1 MFDCGGYD
9 VISRLDEPEE
19 CQVVTLG
26 AAAGEHYFGRA
37 AVQQLCNAFPRVIHR
52 RMSLLALLVNRRCI
66 AKPLKK
72 MRTHRL
78 KYFRQKRGGSVVVEI
93 PAPHGLPI
101 LLFIGLRAHTERCAD
116 TGHRKNSVIW
126 FCLSS
131 GNFEREK
138 VLHSVA
144 ALEFS

>member
-26 AAAGEHYFGRA
+26 AAAGEHYFCRA

-93 PAPHGLPI
+93 HAPHGLPI
-101 LLFIGLRAHTERCAD
+101 LLFIGLRAHTRRCAH
-116 TGHRKNSVIW
+116 TVHRKNSVICV
-126 FCLSS
+126 CLSDGILS
-131 GNFEREK
+131 ERRFWFSTAW
-138 VLHSVA
+138 LH
-144 ALEFS
+144 